1 MKILQALQDPASQ
14 LCVMLDSLYDGVYI
28 VDPNRIILY
37 WNKAAEEITGY
48 RATEVLGKSCKD
60 DILNHIDENGILLCR
75 GACPLLKAMHCRG
88 KTSAKVYPKHKTG
101 RRFPVQTHVSTLIE
115 EDGSLVGA
123 VEVFRD
129 ITHQEEYRILQE
141 KFNNMLRKYVSGTTY
156 SSIKD
161 TLRSEQLVSPTRL
174 VDMSVLYLDV
184 VSFTAF
190 SEANPPA
197 EVVKMLNDLFGIA
210 EVVIR
215 ENFGDIDKYIGDAVM
230 AVFHDAA
237 DAVRAGI
244 KLFASALP
252 QMNSIRLENN
262 QQEIQVRIGINSGML
277 LQGDVG
283 TEDRRDLTV
292 IGDTVNVAARVEK
305 AGIPGRLMI
314 SEACLSRLPADLA
327 AGFTYHH
334 SELLKGKSE
343 EIKLYIS
350 GIPSEHS
357 APIVTS
363 S

>member
-1 MKILQALQDPASQ
+1 MKILEALQDPGSQ

-28 VDPNRIILY
+28 VDPNRVILY
-37 WNKAAEEITGY
+37 WNKAAEELTGY
-48 RATEVLGKSCKD
+48 SAAEVIGKSCRE

-75 GACPLLKAMHCRG
+75 GACPILKAMHCRG
-88 KTSAKVYPKHKTG
+88 KSSAKVYPKHKNG
-101 RRFPVQTHVSTLIE
+101 RRFPVETHVSTLIE
-115 EDGSLVGA
+115 DDGQVVGA

-129 ITHQEEYRILQE
+129 ITLQEDYRILQE
-141 KFNNMLRKYVSGTTY
+141 KFNNMLKKYVSGTTY

-161 TLRSEQLVSPTRL
+161 TLRSEQPVSPTRL

-184 VSFTAF
+184 VSFTTF

-197 EVVKMLNDLFGIA
+197 EVVKMLNDLFGIC

-215 ENFGDIDKYIGDAVM
+215 ENFGDIDKFIGDAVM

-244 KLFASALP
+244 KLFATALP

-262 QQEIQVRIGINSGML
+262 QQEIQVRIGINSGLL

-283 TEDRRDLTV
+283 TEERRDLTV

-314 SEACLSRLPADLA
+314 SEACLARLPEDLA
-327 AGFTYHH
+327 ACFTYHY
-334 SELLKGKSE
+334 SELLKGKTE
-343 EIKLYIS
+343 EIKLFIAAERSDS
-350 GIPSEHS
+350 GE
-357 APIVTS
+357 
-363 S
+363 

>member
-1 MKILQALQDPASQ
+1 MKILHALQDPASQ

-28 VDPNRIILY
+28 VDPNRVILY

-48 RATEVLGKSCKD
+48 SAAEVLGKSCRE

-88 KTSAKVYPKHKTG
+88 KTSAKVYPKHKNG

-129 ITHQEEYRILQE
+129 ISHQEEYRILQE
-141 KFNNMLRKYVSGTTY
+141 KFNNMLKKYVSGTTY

-161 TLRSEQLVSPTRL
+161 TLRSEQSVSPTRL

-184 VSFTAF
+184 VSFTTY

-197 EVVKMLNDLFGIA
+197 EVVQMLNDLFGIS

-215 ENFGDIDKYIGDAVM
+215 ENFGDIDKFIGDAVM
-230 AVFHDAA
+230 AVFHDAS

-244 KLFASALP
+244 KLQDIALP
-252 QMNSIRLENN
+252 SMNSIRRENN
-262 QQEIQVRIGINSGML
+262 QQEIRVRIGINSGLL

-292 IGDTVNVAARVEK
+292 IGDTVNIAARIEK

-314 SEACLSRLPADLA
+314 SEACLARLSEKLA
-327 AGFTYHH
+327 SGFVYHH
-334 SELLKGKSE
+334 SELLRGKTE
-343 EIKLYIS
+343 EIKMYVYDQ
-350 GIPSEHS
+350 PSKIDSED
-357 APIVTS
+357 I
-363 S
+363 